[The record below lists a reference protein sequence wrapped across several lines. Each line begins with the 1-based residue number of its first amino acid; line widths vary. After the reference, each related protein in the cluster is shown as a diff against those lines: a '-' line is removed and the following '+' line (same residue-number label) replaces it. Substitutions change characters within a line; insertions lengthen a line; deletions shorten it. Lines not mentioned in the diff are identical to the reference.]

1 MSPKKFPIRPIHAI
15 LILSGGLILLLYWL
29 ALHIEINPVTP
40 TPSTSLPV
48 TKQVTPSSVPT
59 ASSPPPS
66 PLATLTTPSVTNS
79 SPPRISWGDTFLLN
93 RDIQEA
99 GNIKESSDPHW
110 WINSGGQFIVQ
121 NGVAKTIQ
129 SDLAS
134 DSEWYKRYQ
143 QDNPVDTDNGTH
155 PQNIFRLVQRQ
166 TWHNLTQSAYFRIN
180 HDNLSSSPNRNE
192 SNGLFLMNRYVDGQT
207 LYYTGIRVD
216 GAAVVKKKVNGT
228 YVTLAY
234 KPVFSGSAY
243 NHDTNPNAIPHGSW
257 IGLKAVVNDVTNGTV
272 GIKLYYTAGQS
283 DNWQL
288 LIDVTDT
295 GKTGGAIISAAGNA
309 GIRTDFM
316 DVDFSDYRISEL

>member
-1 MSPKKFPIRPIHAI
+1 MWPKKSPIRPIHAI

-29 ALHIEINPVTP
+29 GLHIEIIPLAP
-40 TPSTSLPV
+40 TPSASPPLTKVTPSPVPRGSSPTSLPTATTTAV
-48 TKQVTPSSVPT
+48 PSAT
-59 ASSPPPS
+59 NPS
-66 PLATLTTPSVTNS
+66 LPKV
-79 SPPRISWGDTFLLN
+79 SWQDTFSVD
-93 RDIQEA
+93 RVVEEA
-99 GNIKESSDPHW
+99 GNINESSDPHW
-110 WINSGGQFIVQ
+110 WVNSGGQFIVQ
-121 NGVAKTIQ
+121 GGSAKTIQ
-129 SDLAS
+129 GESPSDA
-134 DSEWYKRYQ
+134 EWHKRYQ
-143 QDNPVDTDNGTH
+143 EDNPEDTDNGAH

-234 KPVFSGSAY
+234 KPVFSGGAY

-257 IGLKAVVNDVTNGTV
+257 IGLKAEVKDVANGAV
-272 GIKLYYTAGQS
+272 SIKLYYTLGQS
-283 DNWQL
+283 DDWKL
-288 LIDVTDT
+288 VIDVIDT
-295 GKTGGAIISAAGNA
+295 GKTGGAVISATGNA